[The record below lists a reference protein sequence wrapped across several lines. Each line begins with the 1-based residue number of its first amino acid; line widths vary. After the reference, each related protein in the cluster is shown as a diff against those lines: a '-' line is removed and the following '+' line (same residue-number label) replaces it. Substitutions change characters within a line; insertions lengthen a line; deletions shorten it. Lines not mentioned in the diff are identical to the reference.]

1 MTLYF
6 VGLGIANIK
15 DISIRGLEVIKN
27 SDIIFLENYTNL
39 FESSLEEI
47 EKFIEKK
54 IFVLNRHDLEENYK
68 RILEIAKEKNVC
80 ILTFGEPFFATTHI
94 FLKNEAIKNNI
105 KVEIIHSSCSLCSIF
120 SFGISCYKV
129 GKIITIPLKSKISEL
144 PKSIYNYIKINKKNR
159 LHTICLLDTDVER
172 NEFLK
177 PKDALSFLIELE
189 NEFKE
194 NVINEEDLVLVA
206 SKIGFKDEKIY
217 FGKIKKIKELEIEI
231 PSIIILLS
239 QLSSIEKES
248 LELISEKYF

>member
-39 FESSLEEI
+39 FESSIEEI

-54 IFVLNRHDLEENYK
+54 IFVLNRYDLEENYK

-105 KVEIIHSSCSLCSIF
+105 KVEIIHSSCSFCSIF
-120 SFGISCYKV
+120 SFGISCYKI

-144 PKSIYNYIKINKKNR
+144 PKSIYNYIKINKENK
-159 LHTICLLDTDVER
+159 LHTICLLDIDVER

-177 PKDALSFLIELE
+177 PKDALNFLIELE
-189 NEFKE
+189 HEFKE
-194 NVINEEDLVLVA
+194 NVINEDDLVLIA
-206 SKIGFKDEKIY
+206 SKVGFKDEKVY
-217 FGKIKKIKELEIEI
+217 FGKIKRLKELEIEI
-231 PSIIILLS
+231 PSIIVLLS